1 MSNGIIGKVWN
12 IKGETLAK
20 GVKGQLRD
28 SMSYI
33 LNDEKTNALVELNPF
48 NQLMRECKYVE
59 NDLKTFAGAY
69 VGGNNIISTD
79 VGAAVEEMM
88 QVKNFYGKQ
97 DGRAALHLL
106 ISLPEEESSVENA
119 PKLMELCNRVLKEL
133 FPNNQAIYAVHTNTD
148 NLHIHCILN
157 SVGLDGRKI
166 HQKQG
171 FVETVLH
178 PCINKY
184 AAVLGFQQNEKWMRE
199 ERENKQELSTIKV
212 KLRKEIDLAIET
224 SDSFETFVE
233 ALRKSH
239 ISVRTGKYISLKLPD
254 MGKAMRTYV
263 LGTNYTRDAIVERL
277 ATKKAKFSLHNVGDY
292 TLGRKEDVF
301 IPDIVEMKKFKDMT
315 DEQKKKVVHQ
325 LKLGKNPWRE
335 NRQLNWQL
343 NSIADELNSFERI
356 QGYVSSYSKDG
367 TLQGALDG
375 IIEAKKNVAH
385 DKKMVTYAKRK
396 YKPILDIYE
405 KMKQIERR
413 AWLYEH
419 QNVQEFRMEF
429 ESYRDYTRRLKA
441 AYNKDV
447 FEVAAFLQECDER
460 ILYAHAQLNELSHEY
475 REIKAYQR
483 ENHFVTEEKRDL
495 VGILNYYGQ
504 RKESRQGSFE
514 ADAFFI
520 ASSDAGTIVRVIKTL
535 AVDERGRPYEE
546 YEIAA
551 LNKDGRVIDILS
563 NREEDSGF
571 ASQLKAFQKKY
582 CLTDCREFQNFQN
595 AKEYSASKS
604 RSDNVTATTE
614 TEQEASF
621 TQAINHVNE
630 SKTMN
635 VLVDMQ
641 APSFIILSTLEKQQL
656 KIIVLDWQHKIMETR
671 FVSAVKDKNSSGFKE
686 IVEIQKK
693 YGFSDRVRECSGISE
708 ADSVIKQKGLT
719 QESGKIRK

>member
-28 SMSYI
+28 SVSYI
-33 LNDEKTNALVELNPF
+33 LNDEKTNASVELNPF

-59 NDLKTFAGAY
+59 NDIKTFAGAY

-106 ISLPEEESSVENA
+106 ISLSEEESSVENA
-119 PKLMELCNRVLKEL
+119 PKLMELCDRVLKEL

-148 NLHIHCILN
+148 NLHIHCIVN

-166 HQKQG
+166 HQKHG

-184 AAVLGFQQNEKWMRE
+184 AAMLGFQQNEKWMRE
-199 ERENKQELSTIKV
+199 VQEKKQEISAIKA

-224 SDSFETFVE
+224 SDSFEAFVE
-233 ALRKSH
+233 VLRKSH

-277 ATKKAKFSLHNVGDY
+277 AIKKVKFSLHNVGDY
-292 TLGRKEDVF
+292 TVERREDIF
-301 IPDIVEMKKFKDMT
+301 IPDIFEMKKFKDMT

-356 QGYVSSYSKDG
+356 QEYVSFYSKDG

-375 IIEAKKNVAH
+375 IIEAKKRVSH

-396 YKPILDIYE
+396 YKPILEIYE

-419 QNVQEFRMEF
+419 QNVQEFRTEF
-429 ESYRDYTRRLKA
+429 ESYRDYTRRLRT
-441 AYNKDV
+441 AYNKDI
-447 FEVAAFLQECDER
+447 FEVASFLQECDER
-460 ILYAHAQLNELSHEY
+460 LLYAHAQLNELSHEY
-475 REIKAYQR
+475 REIKAYQK
-483 ENHFVTEEKRDL
+483 EKHFVTEEKRDL

-520 ASSDAGTIVRVIKTL
+520 ASSDAGTIVRVVKTP
-535 AVDERGRPYEE
+535 AVDEKGRTYEE

-551 LNKDGRVIDILS
+551 FNKNGSVIDILS
-563 NREEDSGF
+563 NREDDFGF
-571 ASQLKAFQKKY
+571 ANQLKAFQKKY

-595 AKEYSASKS
+595 AKEYAASRN
-604 RSDNVTATTE
+604 RSDNVIVGTE
-614 TEQEASF
+614 TEHEVSF

-635 VLVDMQ
+635 VLVDIQ

-656 KIIVLDWQHKIMETR
+656 KIIVLDRQHKIMETK
-671 FVSAVKDKNSSGFKE
+671 FISMVKDKNSSGFKD
-686 IVEIQKK
+686 IVEFQKK
-693 YGFSDRVRECSGISE
+693 YGFSDHVKECSSISE

-719 QESGKIRK
+719 QEFSKIRK